1 MKSATTS
8 LHDHLASSPGTAPAR
23 IKEVHYFDRESF
35 GEGEGWYR
43 SFFGLRILK
52 RGRRSFESTPG
63 YIESDVARRRLATDL
78 PQAKLV
84 VVLRSPAERAR
95 SHYLYNLRR
104 GVEHRSF
111 RMAVEDEVVRFH
123 GSRSGSVGEGRTESA
138 LDDRFR
144 GRGLYADRLQA
155 LLDLG
160 VRRPVLIL
168 FMESLI
174 ADPGP
179 SLRLLHE
186 FVEIPPPPPVT
197 LPRLNSRGLVT
208 ESLEPDDALV
218 LEELRDFFLPENQR
232 LRELIRSRPDDL
244 VALPEQTWPSWVSG
258 ETERG

>member
-1 MKSATTS
+1 
-8 LHDHLASSPGTAPAR
+8 
-23 IKEVHYFDRESF
+23 
-35 GEGEGWYR
+35 
-43 SFFGLRILK
+43 
-52 RGRRSFESTPG
+52 
-63 YIESDVARRRLATDL
+63 VARRRLATYL

-84 VVLRSPAERAR
+84 VVLRSPAERAH
-95 SHYLYNLRR
+95 SHYLMNLRSGIERR
-104 GVEHRSF
+104 GIEHRTF
-111 RMAVEDEVVRFH
+111 RVAVEDEVVRFH
-123 GSRSGSVGEGRTESA
+123 SSGSGSVGEGSPESA
-138 LDDRFR
+138 IDDRFI

-197 LPRLNSRGLVT
+197 LPHLNPRGPVT
-208 ESLEPDDALV
+208 ERLEPDDALV
-218 LEELRDFFLPENQR
+218 LEELRDFFLPENQK
-232 LRELIRSRPDDL
+232 LRELIRARPEDL
-244 VALPEQTWPSWVSG
+244 IALPEQTWPSWVSG